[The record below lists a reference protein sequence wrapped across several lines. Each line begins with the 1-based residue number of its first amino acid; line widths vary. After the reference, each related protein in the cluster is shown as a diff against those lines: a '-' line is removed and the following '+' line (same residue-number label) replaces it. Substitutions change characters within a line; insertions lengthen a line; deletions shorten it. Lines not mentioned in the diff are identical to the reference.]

1 MATKTS
7 VNQDGAIRP
16 ALRMDQTLL
25 ANLTPR
31 QRHILAFLVDGNKS
45 ASEISKQLAITPK
58 VLQSEETVIYD
69 EHIKLFGPSLI
80 ESALAEKINEAEY
93 ELPVNSTELANTL
106 KSSLSKSTNIVNT
119 AVTLAVQDFIANKL
133 TNWFADSD
141 ITSDKALMKKL
152 ANTVSTPGSSGEQRT
167 LEALNS
173 IPRWDAR
180 STTLS
185 IDDAARILR
194 DETNDFRKAKS
205 FLANQA
211 KCINAFP
218 KFFIE
223 EGENL
228 NKEEKAILE
237 GKVESNSELKAWAAT
252 LGEAWVRIGGIK
264 EAKNHKLYQ
273 SNWTNY
279 INSIVSKG
287 VDSYTTE
294 LISEVDRFLM
304 REDQKENFYR
314 NLGLATT
321 SNRNIANPKPFIQS
335 TLMVDGSQIAIYV
348 DVNASADK
356 LAQMKDDLVFLCA
369 QDALLQK
376 VGVGVSIPEN
386 NLSQLIVRFASPKE
400 LTNYRRALDA
410 INLNIKKTYEEI

>member
-1 MATKTS
+1 M
-7 VNQDGAIRP
+7 
-16 ALRMDQTLL
+16 

-58 VLQSEETVIYD
+58 VLQIEEAVIYD

-93 ELPVNSTELANTL
+93 ELPANSTELANTL

-133 TNWFADSD
+133 TNWFADFD
-141 ITSDKALMKKL
+141 ITSDKALMKKI
-152 ANTVSTPGSSGEQRT
+152 ANTVSTPGASGEQRT

-185 IDDAARILR
+185 IEDAARILR
-194 DETNDFRKAKS
+194 EETNDFRKAKS

-252 LGEAWVRIGGIK
+252 LGEAWVRTGGIK

-356 LAQMKDDLVFLCA
+356 LSQMKDDLVFLCA